1 MQIFKINPE
10 RPERK
15 LIKQAAEII
24 KKNGVVVYPTDT
36 VYGMGVN
43 ALNEKA
49 IKKLF
54 VVKERPKNKPFS
66 IIVKDVKMVK
76 KFACVDFRIEKKLAK
91 LLPGPITV
99 ILFKK
104 EILSRAQN
112 FLMRGL
118 PDILTSGTGLIGIRV
133 PDYKITRL
141 LSAAL
146 NIPFTATSAN
156 ISGRSASGRIK
167 EVVRQ
172 FQNKKNQ
179 PDLILDAGDLPESEP
194 STVVD
199 LTSRRSKIL
208 RSGPADNLLKKII

>member
-24 KKNGVVVYPTDT
+24 KRNGVVVYPTDT

-43 ALNEKA
+43 ALNEEA
-49 IKKLF
+49 IEKLF

-66 IIVKDVKMVK
+66 VIVEDIKMVK
-76 KFACVDFRIEKKLAK
+76 KFACVDSRIEKILAK

-104 EILSRAQN
+104 EILSPAQN

-141 LSAAL
+141 LSAEL

-156 ISGRSASGRIK
+156 ISGRPASGKIK

-208 RSGPADNLLKKII
+208 RSGPADNFLKKII